1 MLERLFNWKLDSR
14 DSGRISSRN
23 DFYRSVGD
31 YGDSFFFNNDL

>member
-14 DSGRISSRN
+14 AGRISSRN